1 MSYTVPVCINNNK
14 YGNSILQA
22 SCWQTGIKSRLCIV
36 IARCLFWFS
45 IPWWHLHFYTSF
57 RNKSLCLILYS
68 WHTLLWFMLC
78 LHRITIYRY
87 KTTITLTAYII
98 WWFIVNKGK
107 WNEVLG
113 SQIDLLHRICNN
125 ELFFFWVPPKTNV
138 CSIKLFSLY
147 IFQNIRVH
155 KSKA

>member
-1 MSYTVPVCINNNK
+1 MLANWYKKQAVHRCSQMF
-14 YGNSILQA
+14 ILVFD
-22 SCWQTGIKSRLCIV
+22 SMVT
-36 IARCLFWFS
+36 FS
-45 IPWWHLHFYTSF
+45 FYTSF

-125 ELFFFWVPPKTNV
+125 ELFFFGCLRKPMCVQFNYFHCIFFRTYVSTNRRH
-138 CSIKLFSLY
+138 
-147 IFQNIRVH
+147 N
-155 KSKA
+155 